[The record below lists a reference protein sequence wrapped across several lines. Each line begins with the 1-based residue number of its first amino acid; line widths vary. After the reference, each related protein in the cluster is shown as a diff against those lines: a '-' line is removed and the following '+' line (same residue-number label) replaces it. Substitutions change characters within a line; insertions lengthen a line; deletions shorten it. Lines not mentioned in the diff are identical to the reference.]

1 VLRSRLIEE
10 ELAMPGGAASRP
22 FTSVGHRF
30 AARVYCPTCDVF
42 QPMHV
47 NAVRP
52 ALYCGKDTIFFQCT
66 RCGNET
72 TERVASEEGP
82 LEVSEPQQLSLE

>member
-1 VLRSRLIEE
+1 
-10 ELAMPGGAASRP
+10 MPGSAPSRP

-30 AARVYCPTCDVF
+30 AARVHCPTCGVL
-42 QPMHV
+42 QPMHI
-47 NAVRP
+47 NGVRP

-66 RCGNET
+66 GCGNQT

-82 LEVSEPQQLSLE
+82 LEGNEIQWLSLK

>member
-1 VLRSRLIEE
+1 
-10 ELAMPGGAASRP
+10 MPASAPSRP

-30 AARVYCPTCDVF
+30 AARVYCQTCDDF
-42 QPMHV
+42 QPMHI

-72 TERVASEEGP
+72 KERVESEEGP
-82 LEVSEPQQLSLE
+82 FEGSEVQWLSLK

>member
-1 VLRSRLIEE
+1 VLRSRLVDE
-10 ELAMPGGAASRP
+10 ELAMPASDASRP
-22 FTSVGHRF
+22 FSSVGHRF
-30 AARVYCPTCDVF
+30 AARVYCRTCDDF
-42 QPMHV
+42 QPMHI

-82 LEVSEPQQLSLE
+82 LEESEPQQLSLE